1 MLVFEKGVANR
12 GCNLL
17 IAGKRISGSLIPLF
31 FFVALA
37 ETQSLKGPAVARPIN
52 APIKM
57 AKLKNPIVC
66 ASRL

>member
-1 MLVFEKGVANR
+1 MGATANES
-12 GCNLL
+12 NVH
-17 IAGKRISGSLIPLF
+17 IAGSLISGSLIPRF

-57 AKLKNPIVC
+57 AKLKNPIV
-66 ASRL
+66 